1 MSVKCKLVG
10 VPGKTYA
17 FPKNGASPKNNNNSK
32 GFIIY

>member
-17 FPKNGASPKNNNNSK
+17 FPKNDASPKIIIIVRNS
-32 GFIIY
+32 